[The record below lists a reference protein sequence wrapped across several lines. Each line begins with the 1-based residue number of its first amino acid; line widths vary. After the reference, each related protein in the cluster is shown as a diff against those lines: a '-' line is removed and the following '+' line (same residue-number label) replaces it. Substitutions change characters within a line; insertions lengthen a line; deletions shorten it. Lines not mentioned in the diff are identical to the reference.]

1 MNRSVLLSLAI
12 MVASVTAHRELYA
25 IPATRNGRYINS
37 QEHAAARKLRA
48 RVVSTDAE
56 PLEIALEHLKAVAP
70 EAEVRL
76 RSDQYTDEDTEVWHG
91 YFTQTLNGLD
101 IENAQANV
109 NIQKDGT
116 ILSSGSSLLKGKL
129 DVPPVARRDLLI
141 DPVEALKGAIAKLGY
156 TLDADKAQAVLEN
169 SLTGDG
175 QSYTFVGVEG
185 AKAVSLFPPSS
196 KQVQSIL
203 TAH

>member
-1 MNRSVLLSLAI
+1 MRFSSVISLAI
-12 MVASVTAHRELYA
+12 MVALATAHRELYA
-25 IPATRNGRYINS
+25 IPATRDGRYINS
-37 QEHAAARKLRA
+37 QEHAATRKLRA
-48 RVVSTDAE
+48 RALSAE
-56 PLEIALEHLKAVAP
+56 AGPLEIALDHLKTVAP

-76 RSDQYTDEDTEVWHG
+76 RSDQYTDEDTGVWHG

-129 DVPPVARRDLLI
+129 DVPPVAKRDSLI

-156 TLDADKAQAVLEN
+156 PLDVETAQAVQEN
-169 SLTGDG
+169 SLTGNG

-185 AKAVSLFPPSS
+185 AKAVRLFLPSS
-196 KQVQSIL
+196 KSV
-203 TAH
+203 